1 MADCEWWML
10 DFVRHISH
18 PQSAIQHPLFQFPL
32 VMGGCGRSKSGEDI
46 VAKLKELKVPA
57 AKK

>member
-32 VMGGCGRSKSGEDI
+32 VMGGCGRYAFRFPME
-46 VAKLKELKVPA
+46 A
-57 AKK
+57 